1 MCVHAYEYM
10 QVLKMQPVKSN
21 SFSCECTCMQLVS
34 VNNCFTL
41 LDTQENNGM
50 SMAHWSDKRVK

>member
-50 SMAHWSDKRVK
+50 SMAH